1 LVIDSL
7 STSTN
12 ITTLDNTLEN
22 NLAVTVE
29 KKELILELEKKIYS
43 ITKGASTSAYS
54 NYFKNMASANIQ
66 NANILYDF
74 LITEQNH
81 TNVRLSTRLSYIK
94 VICLF
99 NRYLSYKDFIKITKN
114 DIIGYLNS
122 LKRSESYDSTHKW
135 INTYNTRQAIF
146 SKFFRWLYNQDE
158 PDHKKR
164 KTPLC
169 MNGIRH

>member
-1 LVIDSL
+1 
-7 STSTN
+7 
-12 ITTLDNTLEN
+12 
-22 NLAVTVE
+22 
-29 KKELILELEKKIYS
+29 
-43 ITKGASTSAYS
+43 
-54 NYFKNMASANIQ
+54 MASANIQ